1 VCLLKFPS
9 SSAVEPSAVNRLVV
23 SSNLTSGAKLWRA
36 GRVWLNAS
44 VLKTDEGLNPPG
56 VRIPRSPPNIGGV
69 AQLGEQLPCT
79 Q

>member
-1 VCLLKFPS
+1 MCLLKFPS
-9 SSAVEPSAVNRLVV
+9 GAAVAQMTVNHLVV
-23 SSNLTSGAKLWRA
+23 SSNLTSGANLWRA

-56 VRIPRSPPNIGGV
+56 VRIPRSPPNFGGV